1 MEKYITD
8 KKTKIA
14 TVPIGYAD
22 GYLKSLQKHGKMI
35 VDGVKF
41 YHRKNL
47 YGPMYD

>member
-22 GYLKSLQKHGKMI
+22 GYLRKLAKHGKMI

-41 YHRKNL
+41 LSSEEFVWTNV
-47 YGPMYD
+47 